1 MALMTF
7 ALLAR
12 QQSIEKQKTHWK
24 VFWYPRPK
32 QSLLL
37 VIAFSSGMLLTGCG
51 DEEYASLEEAQ
62 ERVCSSPPCPQL
74 CLECVNQRWAS
85 LVSIDKETIHHWFQH
100 CADASK
106 KVLLWKVGRSESWM
120 NSAVMF
126 GSFWAI
132 LPPVQSVRFSMRTGD
147 FDVTGVMEAVLAQ
160 IWCVKKTAWNTL
172 SSRRDHH
179 LPRLNLPWQHAAQMQ
194 KADFWMF
201 WWLCIYHS
209 RFSLEMLHLSW
220 LYISI
225 C

>member
-12 QQSIEKQKTHWK
+12 QQSIEKQTTHWK

-106 KVLLWKVGRSESWM
+106 KSCSERLADLRAGWTARWCLGHFEPYSLLYSQSASPCELAISMWLASWRQ
-120 NSAVMF
+120 F
-126 GSFWAI
+126 
-132 LPPVQSVRFSMRTGD
+132 LPKL
-147 FDVTGVMEAVLAQ
+147 GV
-160 IWCVKKTAWNTL
+160 
-172 SSRRDHH
+172 SRKLRETHCHRGGDHH
-179 LPRLNLPWQHAAQMQ
+179 LPRLNLP
-194 KADFWMF
+194 FWMF